1 MDVSVNL
8 NTLCISV
15 SSCLNC
21 SVHSAP
27 QNIRS
32 SVSGVS
38 AVITW
43 QPPADVP
50 RPVIWYLVTCGNVSG
65 NQDKPFYSEFISSQ
79 QRNTTLTNL
88 VPHTQYRVK
97 IFGYVSTGAPDS
109 LAYTAIA
116 SHDFTTNQISEK
128 VSSSF
133 WQVLATAHVV

>member
-1 MDVSVNL
+1 MK
-8 NTLCISV
+8 TLCISV

-50 RPVIWYLVTCGNVSG
+50 RTVILYLVTCVNVSG
-65 NQDKPFYSEFISSQ
+65 NQDKPFYSEFRSSQ
-79 QRNTTLTNL
+79 QRNLILTNL

-97 IFGYVSTGAPDS
+97 IVGYVSSGAPDS
-109 LAYTAIA
+109 SVKTAIA
-116 SHDFTTNQISEK
+116 SHDFTTNQIGEK